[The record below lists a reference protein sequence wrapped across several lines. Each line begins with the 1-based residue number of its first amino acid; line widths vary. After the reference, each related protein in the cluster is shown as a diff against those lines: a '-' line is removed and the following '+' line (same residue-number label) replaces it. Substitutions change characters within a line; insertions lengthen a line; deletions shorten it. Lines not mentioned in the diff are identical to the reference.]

1 MKQLPTVVLVLTGLL
16 AGTAC
21 QPIPPKP
28 ENVSVEAGSL
38 AGTVSGA
45 GAQLDP
51 KVLRLKE
58 QLSLTE
64 QQTNQLNEIFQDTK
78 AQGQAIN
85 AQRSA
90 LQQTNKPN
98 KTSQDTQAQRAVL
111 RKQMMAL
118 QKKKTER
125 LNAVLTPEQMKKYE
139 QTRGDPPSEIMRTQ
153 PY

>member
-51 KVLRLKE
+51 KVMRLKE

-64 QQTNQLNEIFQDTK
+64 
-78 AQGQAIN
+78 
-85 AQRSA
+85 
-90 LQQTNKPN
+90 QQTNKPN

-111 RKQMMAL
+111 RKQMKAL

-125 LNAVLTPEQMKKYE
+125 INAVLTPEQAEKYE
-139 QTRGDPPSEIMRTQ
+139 QIRSEPPPEIMGTQ
-153 PY
+153 PH